1 MRRSAIEH
9 VESKQMRKDIT
20 DFRTGDTVRVHWKV
34 KEGDKE
40 RVQPFE
46 GVVIRKTRGQNR
58 ATFTVRKVS
67 YGVGVERIFPLHS
80 PRYEKIEVITHGNV
94 HRNRLFFLRNLRG
107 KASRVQSQEEAGTD
121 TPSVSSAPSAVP
133 PRKAHQVPR
142 KRRLQRPA
150 KRLRQNP
157 PVRRRVRRSRRS
169 RSPSRRRVCASSSRT
184 VDPAHLEETRDGA
197 KL

>member
-1 MRRSAIEH
+1 MRRAAIEH

-121 TPSVSSAPSAVP
+121 TPSVSSAPSAVASQEGAP
-133 PRKAHQVPR
+133 SSAEAAAAKTRKEAAPESAGAQ
-142 KRRLQRPA
+142 KSAA
-150 KRLRQNP
+150 KSKKSKSKP
-157 PVRRRVRRSRRS
+157 SAGVR
-169 RSPSRRRVCASSSRT
+169 
-184 VDPAHLEETRDGA
+184 E
-197 KL
+197 